1 MIYIDIDGT
10 LTNQGSKGGK
20 PIIERIDKV
29 KKLISEGKQVIIW
42 SGSGLEYA
50 QNFCKENQLF
60 PYIALGKPS
69 IFIDDNPNI
78 CSRSVMKSK
87 YFTPEQF
94 MEIDI

>member
-10 LTNQGSKGGK
+10 LTDKGGSDGK
-20 PIIERIDKV
+20 PIIERINKV

-42 SGSGLEYA
+42 STGGLEYA
-50 QNFCKENQLF
+50 QKFCKENNLV
-60 PYIALGKPS
+60 PYIALGKPT
-69 IFIDDNPNI
+69 IFIDNSPDI
-78 CSRSVMKSK
+78 RARSVTKSK